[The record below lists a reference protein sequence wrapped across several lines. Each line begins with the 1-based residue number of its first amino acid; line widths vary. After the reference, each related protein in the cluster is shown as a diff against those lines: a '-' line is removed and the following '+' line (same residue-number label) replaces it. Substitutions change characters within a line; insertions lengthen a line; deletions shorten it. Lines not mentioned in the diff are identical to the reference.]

1 MPTIVTASTGDTLC
15 NLAMDAGF
23 INCQPLR
30 DEAANSAFLNR
41 PLKDGDRV
49 TIPDTDPG
57 EQSGS
62 TDAKHNFQATNSPP
76 VSIRF
81 VHGSPDKTVEGDDTL
96 QTLDVSNYRTTAG
109 GKGGTQAFPSG
120 FGFNALGDADLDAFK
135 VEVTDPQGGGKAH
148 VILEALKPVYQQD
161 PATSALTAVDFVP
174 FTGAEHDRRK
184 VEFDCQHATATRYR
198 STYLRLVVDDD
209 AGTSDKQALP
219 AQTLLVTDLADG
231 LGTGDPDDN
240 DSLEILDQQ
249 VRASYV
255 IPRCPAA
262 APNQC
267 TVTAQVPIGTDR
279 QRIRIVIHI
288 FRANVGDGD
297 VGLGGITDQM
307 VRKRALRWFRRV
319 YAQAGM
325 APKFVFPEVD
335 FLDPPEDNML
345 VLSNETGNMAFGDS
359 TLSFTLSSS
368 PPPPPGSPPDP
379 VVSIP
384 LFVALSPTDVGNLVQ
399 NALPAGFQ
407 AQVFTNPRTFN
418 GADSSCDVLIT
429 RTDGT
434 RVSIQNE
441 TTDDALMTVTVARV
455 NLAAV
460 AAFTGNNARDVNN
473 IIACTPEHRRVVR
486 SAPGTG
492 TRLDFYVVGD
502 LTGPTVTPGVQP
514 PSVARGLAMLVG
526 KDLAAPFTSVS
537 PIQWGALL
545 ATRVMDASDNNP
557 FSFPHEAGHV
567 MLDTF
572 HAHAGDPLEPVQ
584 LMRNGTS
591 AANNTAGSKRLCDSP
606 ALCAYD
612 AFDPAQ
618 PTPGAAIVV
627 QKVNAVQRLRDKGS
641 EVQEAW

>member
-1 MPTIVTASTGDTLC
+1 MT
-15 NLAMDAGF
+15 AGF
-23 INCQPLR
+23 LNCQPLR
-30 DEAANSAFLNR
+30 AVAANSAFLNR
-41 PLKDGDRV
+41 PLKAGDVV

-57 EQSGS
+57 EQSRP
-62 TDAKHNFQATNSPP
+62 TDAQHVFQALNSPP

-81 VHGSPDKTVEGDDTL
+81 VHGSKDKTVANDDTL
-96 QTLDVSNYRTTAG
+96 NNLDISNYVPT
-109 GKGGTQAFPSG
+109 KGGLNGTQGFPSG
-120 FGFNALGDADLDAFK
+120 FGFNAQGDADLDAFK

-148 VILEALKPVYQQD
+148 VLLEALQPVYQQD
-161 PATSALTAVDFVP
+161 PATLLLSPTDFVP

-184 VEFDCQHATATRYR
+184 LEFDCHKATATRYR

-209 AGTSDKQALP
+209 AGTSDEKALP
-219 AQTLLVTDLADG
+219 VQTLLVTDMADG
-231 LGTGDPDDN
+231 LGTGGPNDN
-240 DSLEILDQQ
+240 DSVEILDQQ
-249 VRASYV
+249 VRASYA

-267 TVTAQVPIGTDR
+267 KATAQVPIGTDR

-288 FRANVGDGD
+288 FRANVGDGST
-297 VGLGGITDQM
+297 GIGGITEQM

-325 APKFVFPEVD
+325 GPRFVSPQVD

-345 VLSNETGNMAFGDS
+345 VLSNETGSPTFGGS

-368 PPPPPGSPPDP
+368 PPPPAGSAPDP

-384 LFVALSPTDVGNLVQ
+384 LGTLLSPSDVGSLVQ

-407 AQVFTNPRTFN
+407 AQLFTNPANFN
-418 GADSSCDVLIT
+418 AFDGSCDVLIT
-429 RTDGT
+429 RQDGT

-441 TTDDALMTVTVARV
+441 TTDDALLTVTVARV

-460 AAFTGNNARDVNN
+460 AISTGDDTRDNNN
-473 IIACTPEHRRVVR
+473 IIACMPEQRRVVR
-486 SAPGTG
+486 SSPGTG
-492 TRLDFYVVGD
+492 TRLDFYVLGD
-502 LTGPTVTPGVQP
+502 LTGPTTTPGVQP
-514 PSVARGLAMLVG
+514 ASLARGIALLVA
-526 KDLAAPFTSVS
+526 KDLAAQFTSVA

-545 ATRVMDASDNNP
+545 ASRVMDSSDNNP

-567 MLDTF
+567 LLDTF
-572 HAHAGDPLEPVQ
+572 HAHAGDPLERTQ

-591 AANNTAGSKRLCDSP
+591 GTNDVNGSKRICDSP
-606 ALCAYD
+606 ALCGYD

-618 PTPGAAIVV
+618 PTAGASTTLPNL
-627 QKVNAVQRLRDKGS
+627 NAVQRLRDKGS
-641 EVQEAW
+641 EVQESW